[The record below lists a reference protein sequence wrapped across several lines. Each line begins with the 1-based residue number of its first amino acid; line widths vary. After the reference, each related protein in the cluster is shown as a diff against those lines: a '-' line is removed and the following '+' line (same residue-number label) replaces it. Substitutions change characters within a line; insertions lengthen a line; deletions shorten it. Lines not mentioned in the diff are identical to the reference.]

1 MIKRT
6 IFKLMW
12 LLRVHSPVCYRL
24 SGVYTMS
31 TILPEQDFSVTGRF
45 GHDIQYIKNWLYL
58 FI

>member
-45 GHDIQYIKNWLYL
+45 GHDILYIKN
-58 FI
+58 